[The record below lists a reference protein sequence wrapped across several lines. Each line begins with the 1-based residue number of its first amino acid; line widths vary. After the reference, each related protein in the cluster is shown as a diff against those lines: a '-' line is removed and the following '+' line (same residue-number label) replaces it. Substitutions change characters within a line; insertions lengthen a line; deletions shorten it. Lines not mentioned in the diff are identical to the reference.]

1 MSQETS
7 PVARISDVRRR
18 VKDAFR
24 ELDSAL
30 NAAGPLIADR
40 APSVSPWSALD
51 VGEHVTLA
59 NHYLLM
65 LTEKCARK
73 SARKLARG
81 NLSDREGGR
90 LDRLESLASR
100 EFRWDAP
107 EHMLPTGQAS
117 LDTVRANLVEQRDQ
131 ALSLLDLLP
140 AGEGSH
146 HSIRMLVIGPDARL
160 DLYEL
165 LAFIALH
172 ARRHAAQVRRISEA
186 VRADTLR

>member
-1 MSQETS
+1 VE
-7 PVARISDVRRR
+7 
-18 VKDAFR
+18 DAFQ

-30 NAAGPLIADR
+30 DAASPRIPDR

-59 NHYLLM
+59 NHFLLM
-65 LTEKCARK
+65 LAEKCARK

-81 NLSDREGGR
+81 SNPDREGAG

-107 EHMLPTGQAS
+107 EHMLPTGRTS
-117 LDTVRANLVEQRDQ
+117 LDAVRAKLSEQRDQ
-131 ALSLLDLLP
+131 ALSLLDMLP
-140 AGEGSH
+140 AGEGRH
-146 HSIRMLVIGPDARL
+146 HSIRMLIVGPDARL
-160 DLYEL
+160 DLYEF

-172 ARRHAAQVRRISEA
+172 VERHAAQVRRITAA
-186 VRADTLR
+186 VRADTARP